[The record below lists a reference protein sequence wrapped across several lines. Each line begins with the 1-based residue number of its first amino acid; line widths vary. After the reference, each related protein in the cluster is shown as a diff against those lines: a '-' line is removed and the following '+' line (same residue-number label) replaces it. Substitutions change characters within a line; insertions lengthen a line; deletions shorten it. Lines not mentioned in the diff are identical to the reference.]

1 MYWVRLESLSTS
13 DGFVPAIMN
22 RQFIK
27 LYRRLRSLY
36 AEYNSSEGD
45 IRNGP
50 DSFYPRRFIQESTQF
65 DSFGE
70 FHQQSPWEMETW
82 DEIQQIPSTQLDV
95 YVADSTQFDSWEE
108 MKSQAA
114 TRNLCTQLGIR
125 RACVP
130 R

>member
-1 MYWVRLESLSTS
+1 
-13 DGFVPAIMN
+13 MN
-22 RQFIK
+22 RQLIALCRK
-27 LYRRLRSLY
+27 LRSLY
-36 AEYNSSEGD
+36 AEYNSREGD

-50 DSFYPRRFIQESTQF
+50 DRFYPRRFIQESTQF

-95 YVADSTQFDSWEE
+95 YVANTTQFDSWEE

-114 TRNLCTQLGIR
+114 TRNLWTRLGVR
-125 RACVP
+125 GTRVS